1 MARTL
6 NQVPSDGVPAL
17 LPPTRRLRAVTLV
30 GSALVLAVAGYLAFG
45 GARPGPTPA
54 APPPPPGCQ
63 VGTGVAAIPLG
74 TDQAGIAATIAG
86 VAARHRLP
94 RRAVTI
100 ALAAALQESQLQDL
114 DYGDLDSVGVFQ
126 QRPSQ
131 GWGTTAELEDPVY
144 ATTKFFAALV
154 RVRGYARMP
163 VDQAA
168 QDVQHSAD
176 GYAYEQWVG
185 VATLLAGY
193 FTGTSPA
200 GVSCW
205 YTPAGKPDLAGALR
219 QLTQTFGPEGRDD
232 VLVRITTDRSG
243 KKKKDGSVAVVHAQQ
258 DGAWTVAGWLV
269 THAQQYGISQVR
281 YAGYVW
287 NAGHGSTGWQ
297 RASAAAGPARSTIV
311 AG

>member
-1 MARTL
+1 MSAPG
-6 NQVPSDGVPAL
+6 PS
-17 LPPTRRLRAVTLV
+17 TRRLRAVALV
-30 GSALVLAVAGYLAFG
+30 GSALVLAAAGYLAFG
-45 GARPGPTPA
+45 GARHGATPA

-63 VGTGVAAIPLG
+63 AGTGGAAIPLG

-94 RRAVTI
+94 QRAVTI
-100 ALAAALQESQLQDL
+100 ALAAALQESQLQNL
-114 DYGDLDSVGVFQ
+114 DYGDRDSVGVFQ

-131 GWGTTAELEDPVY
+131 GWGTTTELEDPVY

-154 RVRGYARMP
+154 RVPGYARMP

-185 VATLLAGY
+185 VATLLTGD

-205 YTPAGKPDLAGALR
+205 YAPAGKPDLAGALR
-219 QLTQTFGPEGRDD
+219 QLTQTFGPDGKDG
-232 VLVRITTDRSG
+232 VLVRIATDRSG
-243 KKKKDGSVAVVHAQQ
+243 KKKKDGSVAVVHVQR
-258 DGAWTVAGWLV
+258 DGAWTVADWLV
-269 THAQQYGISQVR
+269 AHAQQYGISQVR

-287 NAGHGSTGWQ
+287 NAANGGTGWQ
-297 RASAAAGPARSTIV
+297 RASTTSGPARGSIV
-311 AG
+311 AT

>member
-1 MARTL
+1 M
-6 NQVPSDGVPAL
+6 
-17 LPPTRRLRAVTLV
+17 PPRTRRLRTIALI

-45 GARPGPTPA
+45 GARHGITPA

-63 VGTGVAAIPLG
+63 AGAGVSAIPLDTG
-74 TDQAGIAATIAG
+74 QAGIAATIAG

-94 RRAVTI
+94 RQAVTI
-100 ALAAALQESQLQDL
+100 ALAAALQESQLQNL
-114 DYGDLDSVGVFQ
+114 DYGDRDSVGVFQ

-131 GWGTTAELEDPVY
+131 GWGTAAELQDPVY

-154 RVRGYARMP
+154 RVRGYAKMP

-176 GYAYEQWVG
+176 GYAYGEWTE

-193 FTGTSPA
+193 FTGAPQA

-205 YTPAGKPDLAGALR
+205 YTPAAKPDLAGALK
-219 QLTQTFGPEGRDD
+219 QLTETFGPQGKDG
-232 VLVRITTDRSG
+232 VLVGITTDRSG
-243 KKKKDGSVAVVHAQQ
+243 QKKKDGRVAVVHAQRAQ
-258 DGAWTVAGWLV
+258 AWTVAGWLV
-269 THAQQYGISQVR
+269 AHAQQYGISQIR

-287 NAGHGSTGWQ
+287 NAGDGCMGWQ
-297 RASAAAGPARSTIV
+297 RASRTASPVPRGSIV
-311 AG
+311 AA

>member
-1 MARTL
+1 VA
-6 NQVPSDGVPAL
+6 VPSDGVPAQR
-17 LPPTRRLRAVTLV
+17 PPTRRLRAVILAA
-30 GSALVLAVAGYLAFG
+30 SALVLAVAGYLAFG
-45 GARPGPTPA
+45 GARHGVAPA

-63 VGTGVAAIPLG
+63 AGTGVAAIPLG

-94 RRAVTI
+94 RRAVII
-100 ALAAALQESQLQDL
+100 AMAAALQESQLQNL
-114 DYGDLDSVGVFQ
+114 DYGDRDSVGVFQ

-131 GWGTTAELEDPVY
+131 GWGTTAQLEDPVY
-144 ATTKFFAALV
+144 ATTRFFAALV
-154 RVRGYARMP
+154 RVPGYARLP

-176 GYAYEQWVG
+176 GYAYGQWVG
-185 VATLLAGY
+185 VATQLAGY

-205 YTPAGKPDLAGALR
+205 YTPAARPDLPGALR
-219 QLTQTFGPEGRDD
+219 QLTQTFGPEGRND
-232 VLVRITTDRSG
+232 VLVGITTDRSG
-243 KKKKDGSVAVVHAQQ
+243 KKKTGSSVAVVHAQR

-269 THAQQYGISQVR
+269 AHAQQYGITQVR
-281 YAGYVW
+281 YAGYAW
-287 NAGHGSTGWQ
+287 NAANGSMGWQ
-297 RASAAAGPARSTIV
+297 RAKGSGQTASPAPRGSIV